1 MFERIIRR
9 ILRRVVTQSTEINSR
24 LLFLGISSSKNNNHK
39 PLKNQQEMET
49 ANQNSEVEGDNDQ
62 NSELKPAMMYLDE
75 VKRQFGENSEV

>member
-1 MFERIIRR
+1 
-9 ILRRVVTQSTEINSR
+9 
-24 LLFLGISSSKNNNHK
+24 
-39 PLKNQQEMET
+39 MET